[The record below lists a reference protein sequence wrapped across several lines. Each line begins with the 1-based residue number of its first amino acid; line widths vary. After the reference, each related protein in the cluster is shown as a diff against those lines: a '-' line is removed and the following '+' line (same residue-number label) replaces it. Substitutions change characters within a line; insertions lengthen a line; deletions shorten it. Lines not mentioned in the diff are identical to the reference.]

1 MTYVIQPGDTI
12 RTVARKFGISEKAII
27 KANRSI
33 KDPNVLLVGDV
44 ISIPVDRQQQ
54 MEGNFPE
61 VVANVEDQ
69 MLQGDDI
76 QELFPGFQDEIMDG
90 MVQQMDGMDTQVPA
104 TGGEACP
111 TLRVGSRG
119 PAVVRLQTLLNTNGF
134 NVGTV
139 DGIFGSRTL
148 AAVQAFQASRGLTVD
163 GIVGVRTWTALGVNC
178 AGPGPT
184 PPPTNNCPT
193 LRVGSRGTAV
203 TRLQRLL
210 TDNGFPATIDGIFG
224 PRTEAA
230 VRAFQTSRGLAVTGI
245 VDIRTWTALGVNCVG
260 PTPPPPTPGACPT
273 LSIGSRG
280 AAVVRLQQL
289 LTNAGFPLVA
299 DGVFGTRTQGAV
311 IAFQRSRNLPATG
324 VVNVATWQALGVNC
338 MTPPPPPPP
347 VDNCPRLAR
356 GSRGPAVSR
365 LQQLLNQ
372 RGFGPGV
379 VTGFFGPRTE
389 AAVRAFQA
397 FDRIPV
403 TGIVDVTTWVALG
416 VNCQP
421 IPSNCPRLAI
431 GSRGPAVVQLQ
442 TILNR
447 IGFNVGAQDGVF
459 GPRTEAGVR
468 AFQSS
473 RGLPVTGVVDVA
485 TWTALGVMCM

>member
-1 MTYVIQPGDTI
+1 
-12 RTVARKFGISEKAII
+12 
-27 KANRSI
+27 
-33 KDPNVLLVGDV
+33 V
-44 ISIPVDRQQQ
+44 ISIPVDRYQPPV
-54 MEGNFPE
+54 GTLPE
-61 VVANVEDQ
+61 MVEHV
-69 MLQGDDI
+69 GDHFVPGSMVEMI
-76 QELFPGFQDEIMDG
+76 PGFQDEMMDG
-90 MVQQMDGMDTQVPA
+90 MVHEQMDGMDNQVPV

-119 PAVVRLQTLLNTNGF
+119 QAVVRLQTLLNTNGF

-148 AAVQAFQASRGLTVD
+148 AAVQAFQAARGLTVD

-178 AGPGPT
+178 AAPGPGPT

-203 TRLQRLL
+203 TRLQQLL
-210 TDNGFPATIDGIFG
+210 TDNGFPVTIDGVFG

-230 VRAFQTSRGLAVTGI
+230 VRAFQTSRGLTVDGI
-245 VDIRTWTALGVNCVG
+245 VGVRTWTALGVNCVG
-260 PTPPPPTPGACPT
+260 PTPPPPPTPGACPT

-280 AAVVRLQQL
+280 PAVVRLQQL
-289 LTNAGFPLVA
+289 LTNFGFPLVA

-338 MTPPPPPPP
+338 MTPPPPPP
-347 VDNCPRLAR
+347 VENCPRLGR

-403 TGIVDVTTWVALG
+403 TGIVDVATWVALG
-416 VNCQP
+416 VACQP
-421 IPSNCPRLAI
+421 MPMNCPRLAI
-431 GSRGPAVVQLQ
+431 GSRGPSVAQLQ
-442 TILNR
+442 QLLNSF
-447 IGFNVGAQDGVF
+447 GFNVGARDGVF

-485 TWTALGVMCM
+485 TWTAMGVMCM